1 MRKKHRVPDTYYVNN
16 DYIDVTN
23 VHEDYVELR
32 TVRRK
37 RKIRRDTNKTPFS
50 RRICRKY
57 RIVRKIELRSSFK
70 EKLKLYNISM

>member
-37 RKIRRDTNKTPFS
+37 RKIRRDTKKNRFP
-50 RRICRKY
+50 
-57 RIVRKIELRSSFK
+57 E
-70 EKLKLYNISM
+70 E